1 MENTI
6 TAWYANNAI
15 YQVGLNL
22 SLSYDEWLK
31 IVEREDFNNFLFYLI
46 QAGLID
52 VDHDLLKELRL
63 GKEENL

>member
-15 YQVGLNL
+15 YQVELNL

>member
-15 YQVGLNL
+15 YEVELNL
-22 SLSYDEWLK
+22 YLSYDEWLK

>member
-6 TAWYANNAI
+6 TAWYTNNAI

>member
-15 YQVGLNL
+15 YEVELNL

>member
-15 YQVGLNL
+15 YQVELNL

-31 IVEREDFNNFLFYLI
+31 IVEREDFNNFLFYLM

>member
-1 MENTI
+1 MANTI

-15 YQVGLNL
+15 YEVELNL